1 MFCDNCGKNNNAGNK
16 FCTKCGQVFLMIS
29 KVQSESEVKNQIA
42 WWYRLAKV
50 TYIAMFAPLILIVLT
65 IWIESGVPFVEQLFF
80 TFLTL
85 VIYGSI
91 MRLIKIAFHYVVLG
105 DSPDWSSEIRR
116 LF

>member
-1 MFCDNCGKNNNAGNK
+1 
-16 FCTKCGQVFLMIS
+16 MIS
-29 KVQSESEVKNQIA
+29 KVQPRSVVESQIA

-50 TYIAMFAPLILIVLT
+50 TYIAMFAPLILIVLM

-80 TFLTL
+80 TFLAL

-105 DSPDWSSEIRR
+105 DSPNWSNEIRK
-116 LF
+116 FF